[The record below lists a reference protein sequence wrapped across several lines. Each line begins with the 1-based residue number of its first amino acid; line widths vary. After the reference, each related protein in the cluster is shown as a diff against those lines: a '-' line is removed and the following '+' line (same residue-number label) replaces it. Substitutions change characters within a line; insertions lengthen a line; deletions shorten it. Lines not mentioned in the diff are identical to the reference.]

1 MAEWPGNWQGEQG
14 ASPFANMAM
23 RVTASATVTAT
34 LEAVSGSGGFADMAM
49 LGQGSGSLSATL
61 AGGDEVVPVKFG
73 GSGPAFRPKSKRH
86 ASPYA
91 DTRETA
97 AELETRATLDA
108 KESDI
113 SADIPPLSEP
123 RKSAPRK
130 AERPDRLRDI
140 LADTEA
146 AAAAQGIMADALRGV
161 EAELRAAIAAQ
172 EMDEDEAIALV
183 LILAEA

>member
-1 MAEWPGNWQGEQG
+1 
-14 ASPFANMAM
+14 MAM

-34 LEAVSGSGGFADMAM
+34 LEAVGGSGGFADMAM

-73 GSGPAFRPKSKRH
+73 GGGPAFRPKSKRH
-86 ASPYA
+86 ASPYR
-91 DTRETA
+91 DTQETA
-97 AELETRATLDA
+97 AELQSRATLGTVDA
-108 KESDI
+108 EG
-113 SADIPPLSEP
+113 SAATLEAASSDIPPPSEA
-123 RKSAPRK
+123 RKSAPR
-130 AERPDRLRDI
+130 RPDRLREI
-140 LADTEA
+140 IADTEA

-172 EMDEDEAIALV
+172 EMDEDEAVALI